1 MSMSLKI
8 RDKLKNWKW
17 NDYLIVI
24 LFGVLLM
31 IAAMPVSKDKESGS
45 MVSDSIWTNET
56 AGDEDVRLKNI
67 LSKIDG
73 VGQVEVMIAPDNT
86 GVVIVAEGAGDPVV
100 EKNIYD
106 SVQAL
111 FDVEM
116 HKIKIVKMSE

>member
-1 MSMSLKI
+1 M
-8 RDKLKNWKW
+8 
-17 NDYLIVI
+17 IV
-24 LFGVLLM
+24 
-31 IAAMPVSKDKESGS
+31 AMPVSKSSESSG
-45 MVSDSIWTNET
+45 VAADSLWTNE
-56 AGDEDVRLKNI
+56 ASSDDDDRLKNI